1 MGDEAQLKGVGFELP
16 ELPEVP
22 KPVAEYVRAK
32 RVQGL
37 LHVSGQAADRLVV
50 CECGRS
56 CRCAVVEGWTRP
68 RTRSVNVGPWRGIGC
83 GMRRGQYLNLRL
95 FAVCR

>member
-1 MGDEAQLKGVGFELP
+1 MGGETQLKGVGFKLP
-16 ELPEVP
+16 AVP
-22 KPVAEYVRAK
+22 KPMAEYVRAK

-37 LHVSGQAADRLVV
+37 LHLSGQAADQLVV

-68 RTRSVNVGPWRGIGC
+68 RTRSVNVGPSKGIG
-83 GMRRGQYLNLRL
+83 RG
-95 FAVCR
+95 AVIVINPMVDLMVNVSVV